1 MAGLVA
7 CPFCRVMYERRE
19 AETCS
24 VCGMKLVPFE
34 KLPPS
39 ADALAEEPPTFP
51 TLPEDELLPWTFP
64 GRGRGALIGL
74 SILGILLFFAPW
86 VVIEIPEDTVRSGF
100 DLARGRAGWL
110 WGGATGFFI
119 LVPLLV
125 TRRTIHA
132 LRGARP
138 IAVAFSAM
146 TLGEVAVLLSM
157 PPPVRRV
164 PLELHFAWGIYA
176 SGVVS
181 LASTL
186 VAVFLGGSL
195 PPIPKVNAESSAGET
210 LH

>member
-1 MAGLVA
+1 M
-7 CPFCRVMYERRE
+7 
-19 AETCS
+19 
-24 VCGMKLVPFE
+24 
-34 KLPPS
+34 
-39 ADALAEEPPTFP
+39 
-51 TLPEDELLPWTFP
+51 
-64 GRGRGALIGL
+64 
-74 SILGILLFFAPW
+74 
-86 VVIEIPEDTVRSGF
+86 RSGF

-110 WGGATGFFI
+110 WGGVTGFFI
-119 LVPLLV
+119 LIPLLV
-125 TRRTIHA
+125 TRRSIHK

-146 TLGEVAVLLSM
+146 TLGEVAVLLSL

-181 LASTL
+181 FASTL

-195 PPIPKVNAESSAGET
+195 PPMPTAQTESSAGKT